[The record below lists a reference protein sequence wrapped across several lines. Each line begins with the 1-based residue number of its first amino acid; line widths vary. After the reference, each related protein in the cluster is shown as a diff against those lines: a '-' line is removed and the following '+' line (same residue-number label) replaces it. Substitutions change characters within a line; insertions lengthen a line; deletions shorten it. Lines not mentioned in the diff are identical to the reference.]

1 MARNQ
6 RGAGRMNNWTAYT
19 IISISMVLLTGF
31 VFYLTGSF
39 WTLLILI
46 LIPSMSEQVNADEN
60 EEVGQDE
67 ET

>member
-1 MARNQ
+1 
-6 RGAGRMNNWTAYT
+6 MNSWTAYT

-67 ET
+67 DT

>member
-1 MARNQ
+1 
-6 RGAGRMNNWTAYT
+6 
-19 IISISMVLLTGF
+19 MVLLTGF

>member
-1 MARNQ
+1 
-6 RGAGRMNNWTAYT
+6 MNSWTAYT

>member
-1 MARNQ
+1 
-6 RGAGRMNNWTAYT
+6 MNNWTAYT

>member
-1 MARNQ
+1 
-6 RGAGRMNNWTAYT
+6 MNNWTAYT

-46 LIPSMSEQVNADEN
+46 LIPSMSEQVNVDEN